1 MLSNTFEQD
10 GYLITSPLL
19 SEHECRRLEANLASV
34 AISMAGRRSL
44 LETDW
49 CCSLAGKLKNHPSL
63 SCFLPRDSVAVQ
75 CTLFEKSVE
84 RNWLVSLH
92 QDLSIPVAE
101 RVDHLALTG
110 WSEKE
115 GGIFVQPP
123 PAVLQEIVAVRL
135 HVDECSSNDGP
146 LKVVPG
152 SHTHGRTNQET
163 ALALRDSLG
172 EVVCPVARGGALLMS
187 PLLLHSSSKASGH
200 SRRRVLHFLFAPGLL
215 PFGLRWR
222 NAV

>member
-1 MLSNTFEQD
+1 MTPSAFEQN

-19 SEHECRRLEANLASV
+19 SEHDCQTLETNVASI
-34 AISMAGRRSL
+34 AISMAGNRSL
-44 LETDW
+44 LEADW
-49 CCSLAGKLKNHPSL
+49 CCSLAGDLKNHSSL
-63 SCFLPRDSVAVQ
+63 SPFLLQDSVAVQ
-75 CTLFEKSVE
+75 CTLFEKSID

-101 RVDHLALTG
+101 RVDHPALTG

-115 GGIFVQPP
+115 GNIFVQPP
-123 PAVLQEIVAVRL
+123 AEVLREIVAVRL

-152 SHTHGRTNQET
+152 SHIHGRIGHDT
-163 ALALRDSLG
+163 ALTLRDALG
-172 EVVCPVARGGALLMS
+172 EVVCPIARGGALLMS
-187 PLLLHSSSKASGH
+187 PLLLHSSSKTTGQ
-200 SRRRVLHFLFAPGLL
+200 SRRRVLHFLFAPRSLR
-215 PFGLRWR
+215 FGLRWR